1 MTDNT
6 TSKLLVNEAEA
17 TQRIIK
23 QINIGKELLE
33 RQPAS
38 EQELDKLERETSKW
52 TDYNKTLFDNLFDK
66 SPLFGWHGSVMV
78 AVTGQSLYED
88 IDDHKENISRW
99 INDLES
105 IYERLKLYEELPN
118 NTQQP
123 MNNDTVSNEN
133 KKIFIGHG
141 RSHIWRA
148 LKDFIV
154 EELELPYE
162 EFERISTAGNSIS
175 NRLEEMLEESC
186 IAFIIMTGED
196 EHADNLL
203 HARENVI
210 HEVGLFQGR
219 LGFEKSIILLEDG
232 CERFSNIEGLIYIS
246 FPKWNIEA
254 AFERIRKV
262 LKRESII

>member
-1 MTDNT
+1 MTDNKN
-6 TSKLLVNEAEA
+6 SKLLVNEAEA
-17 TQRIIK
+17 SERISK
-23 QINIGKELLE
+23 QIDKGKDLFKK
-33 RQPAS
+33 QPDS
-38 EQELDKLERETSKW
+38 EQELTVLKRETRKW
-52 TDYNKTLFDNLFDK
+52 TDYNKTLFDTLFDE
-66 SPLFGWHGSVMV
+66 SPLPDSHGEPFFYITSR
-78 AVTGQSLYED
+78 SLGKE
-88 IDDHKENISRW
+88 ITDHKESISRW

-105 IYERLKLYEELPN
+105 VYERLELYTELPN
-118 NTQQP
+118 NTQQT
-123 MNNDTVSNEN
+123 MNNDTVNNEN

-141 RSHIWRA
+141 HSHIWRA

-162 EFERISTAGNSIS
+162 EFERISTAGKSIS

-186 IAFIIMTGED
+186 MAFIIMTGED

-219 LGFEKSIILLEDG
+219 LGFEKAIVLLEDG

-246 FPKWNIEA
+246 FPMGNIEA
-254 AFERIRKV
+254 AFEKIRDV
-262 LKRESII
+262 LKREPI